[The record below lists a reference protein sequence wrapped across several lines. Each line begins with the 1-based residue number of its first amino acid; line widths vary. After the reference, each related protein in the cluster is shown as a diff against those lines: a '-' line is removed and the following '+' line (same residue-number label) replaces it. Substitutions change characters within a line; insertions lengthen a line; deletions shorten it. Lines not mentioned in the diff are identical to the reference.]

1 MLMCSAMQAHLSIYQ
16 SCRNLAFML
25 VRTKLLRWLPAD
37 AVALPC
43 AFGLPLA
50 VIPDHCTSG
59 ARRLVGSWPAA
70 LFPAAVPFAT
80 EGAARFLY
88 Q

>member
-1 MLMCSAMQAHLSIYQ
+1 M
-16 SCRNLAFML
+16 F
-25 VRTKLLRWLPAD
+25 VRTKLLRWLPTD

-50 VIPDHCTSG
+50 VIPDHCTSA

-70 LFPAAVPFAT
+70 LFAAAVPLAA
-80 EGAARFLY
+80 EGAARFLHEWDGMFVSNRP
-88 Q
+88 QFILQPKHGTAD

>member
-1 MLMCSAMQAHLSIYQ
+1 MQAQLSTTHV
-16 SCRNLAFML
+16 SCKLAFML

-37 AVALPC
+37 AVAVPC

-50 VIPDHCTSG
+50 VIPDHCTSA

-70 LFPAAVPFAT
+70 LFPAAVPFAA